1 MKDKTVDTGRD
12 IAEYNGKEEKR
23 EGKKEEFERGSSN
36 RVVVIREER
45 KVRRRDIRGV
55 FSRYSTKR
63 RGEARR
69 GEASSRGGLLVG
81 IEFGVG
87 LRTIDKCN
95 WLASRDRTWRKI
107 NFAR

>member
-1 MKDKTVDTGRD
+1 MKDETVGTGRD

-63 RGEARR
+63 RGEA
-69 GEASSRGGLLVG
+69 SSRGGLLVG